1 MTALQEFWMGPE
13 ALGLRAHTLWV
24 YRRRHETDSEDTY
37 STQNR
42 VRTQARISDAVH
54 DTKNHSVSAN
64 KTDLPLIS
72 QQSARVPA
80 ISWSRSACSF
90 ENMKNFTG
98 DVSNQPSAEKRII
111 RKSKLAEFVTHP

>member
-1 MTALQEFWMGPE
+1 
-13 ALGLRAHTLWV
+13 V
-24 YRRRHETDSEDTY
+24 YRRRLETDSENTY
-37 STQNR
+37 CTQNR
-42 VRTQARISDAVH
+42 DGTQARFSDAVD

-90 ENMKNFTG
+90 ENMKILQGT
-98 DVSNQPSAEKRII
+98 SAISPAPRNESSA
-111 RKSKLAEFVTHP
+111 KSKLAEFVTHP

>member
-1 MTALQEFWMGPE
+1 VTE
-13 ALGLRAHTLWV
+13 
-24 YRRRHETDSEDTY
+24 RR
-37 STQNR
+37 QGFP
-42 VRTQARISDAVH
+42 DAVD

-72 QQSARVPA
+72 QQSAHVPA
-80 ISWSRSACSF
+80 ISRSRSACSF

-111 RKSKLAEFVTHP
+111 RKLKLAEFVTHP